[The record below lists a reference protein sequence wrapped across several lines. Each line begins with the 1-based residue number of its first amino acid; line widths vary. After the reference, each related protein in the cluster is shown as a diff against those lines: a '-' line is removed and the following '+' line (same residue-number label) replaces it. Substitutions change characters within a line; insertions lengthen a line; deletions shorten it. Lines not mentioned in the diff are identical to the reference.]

1 MGSPRASMHLARK
14 KAPTFDGIK
23 LFFFFRV
30 FSLLFTKSSSS
41 SASDVSTWK
50 EILSKTCLKSKLGLL
65 PRTSICFHFNMR
77 NPTHLVHAIEPK
89 PKCRD

>member
-1 MGSPRASMHLARK
+1 
-14 KAPTFDGIK
+14 
-23 LFFFFRV
+23 
-30 FSLLFTKSSSS
+30 
-41 SASDVSTWK
+41 
-50 EILSKTCLKSKLGLL
+50 LKSKLGLL